1 MVHRRHAASPLT
13 GMLRGVA
20 VLLGL
25 RFLLEVS
32 LLVSWAVIGAAVAD
46 RPLVGVA
53 VAVVTVLGV
62 AAVWGLLLSP
72 RRRVDLS
79 LPWRVFLELA
89 LFAAAGV
96 GLAASGHLG
105 AGVAL
110 VAAEVV
116 ILTLLAV
123 QGLPPGS
130 DPQRPD

>member
-1 MVHRRHAASPLT
+1 
-13 GMLRGVA
+13 MLRGVA

-32 LLVSWAVIGAAVAD
+32 LLVSWAVIGAAVTD

-53 VAVVTVLGV
+53 VAVALVLGV

-89 LFAAAGV
+89 LFVAAGV